1 MTIQEK
7 YLKIVDEVIEKG
19 PYKPDWVSLS
29 EYEAPKWFRDAKFGI
44 FIHWG
49 IYSVPAFAPRT
60 WELGAVETNEEW
72 FCNNPYAEWY
82 YNSINVGKGPSYE
95 HHIEKYGKDFS
106 YEDFLPMWKAENW
119 QPQKWAELFRKSGAK
134 YVVLTTKHHDGFCLY
149 PSEYTDFNCEEL
161 GPKRDITGELTDA
174 VRSEGL
180 KMGLYYSGLIDWQ
193 FANDPIFK
201 EEDNFGNA
209 CPTFEYAD
217 YSYNQMKELVDK
229 YHPSVFWNDIG
240 WPKQSEHMMPY
251 FLAHYY
257 NKVPEGVVNDRFND
271 RYHDF
276 LTKEYKSGSVN
287 RKEKWEM
294 CRGMGLSFGYNANE
308 GDDKLISVPD
318 LISLLVGTVANNGNL
333 LLNIGPKA
341 DGTIPEE
348 QVKRL
353 KILGAWLKVNHD
365 GIYGTR
371 CSDRESEM
379 LENGIELHYTQKEGN
394 LNVFADHLKEGA
406 NEFLIKGYHGA
417 LRPFDP
423 AVKVE
428 TEDTA
433 EGLLVKIP
441 EYKED
446 MYVVGLT
453 NRF

>member
-1 MTIQEK
+1 MER
-7 YLKIVDEVIEKG
+7 YKG
-19 PYKPDWVSLS
+19 NWNSVNTHTV
-29 EYEAPKWFRDAKFGI
+29 PKWYEDCKFGI

-49 IYSVPAFAPRT
+49 IYSVPAFAPHT
-60 WELGAVETNEEW
+60 WELGEVDSKEW
-72 FCNNPYAEWY
+72 FADNPYAEWY
-82 YNSINVGKGPSYE
+82 YNSLNIGKGPTYE
-95 HHIEKYGKDFS
+95 HHMEKYGKDFK
-106 YEDFLPMWKAENW
+106 YEDFIPMWKAENW
-119 QPQKWAELFRKSGAK
+119 DPKQWAEIFKEAGAE
-134 YVVLTTKHHDGFCLY
+134 YVVLTTKHHDGFCLF
-149 PSEYTDFNCEEL
+149 PSKYTHFNSVEM
-161 GPKRDITGELTDA
+161 GPKRNITGELTEA
-174 VRSEGL
+174 VRDAGIR
-180 KMGLYYSGLIDWQ
+180 MGLYYSGLIDWQ
-193 FANDPIFK
+193 YANDPIF
-201 EEDNFGNA
+201 EDDDLFGTA
-209 CPTFEYAD
+209 SPTFAYAD
-217 YSYNQMKELVDK
+217 YSYNQMNELVDD
-229 YHPSVFWNDIG
+229 YAPSVFWNDIG
-240 WPKQSEHMMPY
+240 WPKQSEEMMPY

-406 NEFLIKGYHGA
+406 NEFLIKGYHGQ

-423 AVKVE
+423 SVKVE
-428 TEDTA
+428 TTDTE

-441 EYKED
+441 EYRKEL
-446 MYVVGLT
+446 YVVGLT
-453 NRF
+453 NKLELRL

>member
-1 MTIQEK
+1 M
-7 YLKIVDEVIEKG
+7 
-19 PYKPDWVSLS
+19 
-29 EYEAPKWFRDAKFGI
+29 
-44 FIHWG
+44 
-49 IYSVPAFAPRT
+49 
-60 WELGAVETNEEW
+60 
-72 FCNNPYAEWY
+72 
-82 YNSINVGKGPSYE
+82 
-95 HHIEKYGKDFS
+95 EKYGKDFK
-106 YEDFLPMWKAENW
+106 YEDFIPMWKAENW
-119 QPQKWAELFRKSGAK
+119 DPKQWAEIFKEAGAE
-134 YVVLTTKHHDGFCLY
+134 YVVLTTKHHDGFCLF
-149 PSEYTDFNCEEL
+149 PSKYTHFNSVEM
-161 GPKRDITGELTDA
+161 GPKRNVTGELTEA
-174 VRSEGL
+174 VRDAGIR
-180 KMGLYYSGLIDWQ
+180 MGLYYSGLIDWQ
-193 FANDPIFK
+193 YANDPIF
-201 EEDNFGNA
+201 EDDDLFGTA
-209 CPTFEYAD
+209 SPTFAYAD
-217 YSYNQMKELVDK
+217 YSYNQMNELVDD
-229 YHPSVFWNDIG
+229 YAPSVFWNDIG
-240 WPKQSEHMMPY
+240 WPKQSEEMMPY

-406 NEFLIKGYHGA
+406 NEFLIKGYHGQ

-423 AVKVE
+423 SVKVE
-428 TEDTA
+428 TTDTE

-441 EYKED
+441 EYRKEL
-446 MYVVGLT
+446 YVVGLT
-453 NRF
+453 NKL

>member
-1 MTIQEK
+1 MGDVRFTGNWNS
-7 YLKIVDEVIEKG
+7 VNAHTV
-19 PYKPDWVSLS
+19 
-29 EYEAPKWFRDAKFGI
+29 PKWYEDCKFGI

-49 IYSVPAFAPRT
+49 IYSVPAFAPHT
-60 WELGAVETNEEW
+60 WELGEVDSKEW
-72 FCNNPYAEWY
+72 FADNPYAEWY
-82 YNSINVGKGPSYE
+82 YNSLNIGKGPTYK
-95 HHIEKYGKDFS
+95 HHIEKYGKDFK
-106 YEDFLPMWKAENW
+106 YEDFIPMWKAENW
-119 QPQKWAELFRKSGAK
+119 DPKQWAEIFKEAGAE
-134 YVVLTTKHHDGFCLY
+134 YVVLTTKHHDGFCLF
-149 PSEYTDFNCEEL
+149 PSKYTHFNSVEM
-161 GPKRDITGELTDA
+161 GPKRNITGELTEA
-174 VRSEGL
+174 VRDAGIR
-180 KMGLYYSGLIDWQ
+180 MGLYYSGLIDWQ
-193 FANDPIFK
+193 YANDPIF
-201 EEDNFGNA
+201 EDDDLFGTA
-209 CPTFEYAD
+209 SPTFAYAD
-217 YSYNQMKELVDK
+217 YSYNQMKELVDD
-229 YHPSVFWNDIG
+229 YAPSVFWNDIG
-240 WPKQSEHMMPY
+240 WPTQSEEMMPY
-251 FLAHYY
+251 FFAHYY
-257 NKVPEGVVNDRFND
+257 NKVPEGVVNDRFNG

-287 RKEKWEM
+287 RNEKWEM

-348 QVKRL
+348 QVRRL

-371 CSDRESEM
+371 CSDRESEL
-379 LENGIELHYTQKEGN
+379 LESGIELHYTQKDGN

-446 MYVVGLT
+446 MYFGTATLIVW
-453 NRF
+453 RICRCH

>member
-1 MTIQEK
+1 M
-7 YLKIVDEVIEKG
+7 
-19 PYKPDWVSLS
+19 
-29 EYEAPKWFRDAKFGI
+29 
-44 FIHWG
+44 
-49 IYSVPAFAPRT
+49 
-60 WELGAVETNEEW
+60 
-72 FCNNPYAEWY
+72 
-82 YNSINVGKGPSYE
+82 
-95 HHIEKYGKDFS
+95 EKYGKDFK
-106 YEDFLPMWKAENW
+106 YEDFIPMWKAENW
-119 QPQKWAELFRKSGAK
+119 DPKQWAEIFKEAGAE
-134 YVVLTTKHHDGFCLY
+134 YVVLTTKHHDGVCLF
-149 PSEYTDFNCEEL
+149 PSKYTHFNSVEM
-161 GPKRDITGELTDA
+161 GPKRNITGELTEA
-174 VRSEGL
+174 VRDAGIR
-180 KMGLYYSGLIDWQ
+180 MGLYYSGLIDWQ
-193 FANDPIFK
+193 YANDPIF
-201 EEDNFGNA
+201 EDDDLFGTA
-209 CPTFEYAD
+209 SPTFAYAD
-217 YSYNQMKELVDK
+217 YSYNQMNELVDD
-229 YHPSVFWNDIG
+229 YAPSVFWNDIG
-240 WPKQSEHMMPY
+240 WPKQSEEMMPY

-406 NEFLIKGYHGA
+406 NEFLIKGYHGQ

-423 AVKVE
+423 SVKVE
-428 TEDTA
+428 TTDTE

-441 EYKED
+441 EYRKEL
-446 MYVVGLT
+446 YVVGLT
-453 NRF
+453 NKL

>member
-1 MTIQEK
+1 M
-7 YLKIVDEVIEKG
+7 
-19 PYKPDWVSLS
+19 
-29 EYEAPKWFRDAKFGI
+29 
-44 FIHWG
+44 
-49 IYSVPAFAPRT
+49 
-60 WELGAVETNEEW
+60 
-72 FCNNPYAEWY
+72 
-82 YNSINVGKGPSYE
+82 
-95 HHIEKYGKDFS
+95 EKYGKDFK
-106 YEDFLPMWKAENW
+106 YEDFIPMWKAENW
-119 QPQKWAELFRKSGAK
+119 DPKQWAEIFKEAGAE
-134 YVVLTTKHHDGFCLY
+134 YVVLTTKHHDGFCLF
-149 PSEYTDFNCEEL
+149 SSKYTHFNSVEM
-161 GPKRDITGELTDA
+161 GPKRNITGELTEA
-174 VRSEGL
+174 VRDAGIR
-180 KMGLYYSGLIDWQ
+180 MGLYYSGLIDWQ
-193 FANDPIFK
+193 YANDPIF
-201 EEDNFGNA
+201 EDDDLFGTA
-209 CPTFEYAD
+209 SPTFAYAD
-217 YSYNQMKELVDK
+217 YSYNQMNELVDD
-229 YHPSVFWNDIG
+229 YAPSVFWNDIG
-240 WPKQSEHMMPY
+240 WPKQSEEMMPY

-406 NEFLIKGYHGA
+406 NEFLIKGYHGQ

-423 AVKVE
+423 SVKVE
-428 TEDTA
+428 TTDTE

-441 EYKED
+441 EYRKEL
-446 MYVVGLT
+446 YVVGLT
-453 NRF
+453 NKL

>member
-1 MTIQEK
+1 M
-7 YLKIVDEVIEKG
+7 
-19 PYKPDWVSLS
+19 
-29 EYEAPKWFRDAKFGI
+29 
-44 FIHWG
+44 
-49 IYSVPAFAPRT
+49 
-60 WELGAVETNEEW
+60 
-72 FCNNPYAEWY
+72 
-82 YNSINVGKGPSYE
+82 
-95 HHIEKYGKDFS
+95 EKYGKDFK
-106 YEDFLPMWKAENW
+106 YEDFIPMWKAVNW
-119 QPQKWAELFRKSGAK
+119 DPKQWAEIFKEAGAE
-134 YVVLTTKHHDGFCLY
+134 YVVLTTKHHDGFCLF
-149 PSEYTDFNCEEL
+149 PSKYTHFNSVEM
-161 GPKRDITGELTDA
+161 GPKRNITGELTEA
-174 VRSEGL
+174 VRDAGIR
-180 KMGLYYSGLIDWQ
+180 MGLYYSGLIDWQ
-193 FANDPIFK
+193 YANDPIF
-201 EEDNFGNA
+201 EDDDLFGTA
-209 CPTFEYAD
+209 SPTFAYAD
-217 YSYNQMKELVDK
+217 YSYNQMNELVDD
-229 YHPSVFWNDIG
+229 YAPSVFWNDIG
-240 WPKQSEHMMPY
+240 WPKQSEEMMPY

-406 NEFLIKGYHGA
+406 NEFLIKGYHGQ

-423 AVKVE
+423 SVKVE
-428 TEDTA
+428 TTDTE

-441 EYKED
+441 EYRKEL
-446 MYVVGLT
+446 YVVGLT
-453 NRF
+453 NKL

>member
-1 MTIQEK
+1 MGDVRFTGNWNS
-7 YLKIVDEVIEKG
+7 VNAHTV
-19 PYKPDWVSLS
+19 
-29 EYEAPKWFRDAKFGI
+29 PKWYEDCKFGI

-49 IYSVPAFAPRT
+49 IYSVPAFAPHT
-60 WELGAVETNEEW
+60 WELGEVDSKEW
-72 FCNNPYAEWY
+72 FADNPYAEWY
-82 YNSINVGKGPSYE
+82 YNSLNIGKGPTYK
-95 HHIEKYGKDFS
+95 HHIEKYGKDFK
-106 YEDFLPMWKAENW
+106 YEDM
-119 QPQKWAELFRKSGAK
+119 
-134 YVVLTTKHHDGFCLY
+134 
-149 PSEYTDFNCEEL
+149 
-161 GPKRDITGELTDA
+161 GPKRNITGELTEA
-174 VRSEGL
+174 VRDAGIR
-180 KMGLYYSGLIDWQ
+180 MGLYYSGLIDWQ
-193 FANDPIFK
+193 YANDPIF
-201 EEDNFGNA
+201 EDDDLFGTA
-209 CPTFEYAD
+209 SPTFAYAD
-217 YSYNQMKELVDK
+217 YSYNQMKELVDD
-229 YHPSVFWNDIG
+229 YAPSVFWNDIG
-240 WPKQSEHMMPY
+240 WPTQSEEMMPY
-251 FLAHYY
+251 FFAHYY
-257 NKVPEGVVNDRFND
+257 NKVPEGVVNDRFNG

-287 RKEKWEM
+287 RNEKWEM

-348 QVKRL
+348 QVRRL

-371 CSDRESEM
+371 CSDRESEL
-379 LENGIELHYTQKEGN
+379 LESGIELHYTQKDGN

>member
-1 MTIQEK
+1 MSKK
-7 YLKIVDEVIEKG
+7 YTGTWNSVNEHEV
-19 PYKPDWVSLS
+19 
-29 EYEAPKWFRDAKFGI
+29 PKWYDGCKFGI

-119 QPQKWAELFRKSGAK
+119 QPQKWAELFRKAGAK

-257 NKVPEGVVNDRFND
+257 NVVEEGVVNDRFNGL
-271 RYHDF
+271 YHDF
-276 LTKEYKSGSVN
+276 STKEYKQGEAN

-294 CRGMGLSFGYNANE
+294 CRGMGLSFGYNENE
-308 GDDKLISVPD
+308 GDDQLISVPD
-318 LISLLVGTVANNGNL
+318 LIHLLVATVSDNGNL
-333 LLNIGPKA
+333 LLNIGPKP
-341 DGTIPEE
+341 DGTIPAE
-348 QVKRL
+348 QEKRL
-353 KILGAWLKVNHD
+353 LALGKWLEINGEGIYDTSCSEHLPETAGDGVQLFFTAKEKDLYVFIEGLFQEENTVLIPGVKGSAETLDSTLNVQCEETKEGMKVRINGYDKEKHIICLKVKD
-365 GIYGTR
+365 G
-371 CSDRESEM
+371 E
-379 LENGIELHYTQKEGN
+379 
-394 LNVFADHLKEGA
+394 
-406 NEFLIKGYHGA
+406 
-417 LRPFDP
+417 
-423 AVKVE
+423 
-428 TEDTA
+428 
-433 EGLLVKIP
+433 
-441 EYKED
+441 
-446 MYVVGLT
+446 
-453 NRF
+453 